1 MKCFLLPLITAV
13 LTIAA
18 PLAQAT
24 GLILPLYGNTTSQ
37 FTAAINAA
45 KTVPV
50 IAIINP
56 DDGVGSKK
64 DNFVAGKVSLLKSA
78 GAKVG
83 GYIATG
89 YGSVSLTSVKAQMD
103 KYTSW
108 YGVAG
113 FFLDEMS
120 DSTGKLSY
128 YQSIKTYA
136 ASKKQSIIGNPGT
149 SAPSGYGNVTDV
161 LITYE
166 DPYSRGFKTY
176 NQPSWTRN
184 LAIGRTGAIV
194 YSAAASNLTSIIDR
208 AITQRYGWIYVTDKN
223 EPDPF
228 GSMASYFTSE
238 VNYIKAKNK

>member
-1 MKCFLLPLITAV
+1 MKFFLLPVMAAILV
-13 LTIAA
+13 LSA
-18 PLAQAT
+18 PVAQAT

-56 DDGVGSKK
+56 DDGAGSKK
-64 DNFVAGKVSLLKSA
+64 DSFIAGKVSQLKSA

-89 YGSVSLTSVKAQMD
+89 YGSVSLSSVKAQMD

-120 DSTGKLSY
+120 DSTGKLAY
-128 YQSIKTYA
+128 YQSIKSYA
-136 ASKKQSIIGNPGT
+136 AGKKQSIIGNPGT

-166 DPYSRGFKTY
+166 DPYSRGFMTY
-176 NQPSWTRN
+176 NQPAWTRN
-184 LAIGRTGAIV
+184 LPLGRTGAIV
-194 YSAAASNLTSIIDR
+194 YSSAAGNLTKVIDR
-208 AITQRYGWIYVTDKN
+208 ALAQRYGWVYVTDKS

-228 GSMASYFTSE
+228 GSMASYLTAE
-238 VNYIKAKNK
+238 VSYLKGK